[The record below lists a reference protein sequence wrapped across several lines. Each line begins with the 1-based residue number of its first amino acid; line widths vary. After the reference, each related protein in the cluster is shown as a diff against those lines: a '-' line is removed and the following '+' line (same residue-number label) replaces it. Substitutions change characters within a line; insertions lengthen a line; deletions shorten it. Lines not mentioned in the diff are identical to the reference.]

1 MKSLIHDLKEYARQD
16 FPVPEISTFLS
27 QYKLPQVTLAD
38 YVKFKTDKYARHLV
52 HKDEDFEILIVCWQ
66 PGQKAPIHGHE
77 GEKCWMRV
85 ESGALQVCNYQLDSI
100 EPLALTM
107 IDLVQG
113 ERGYLD
119 GPAEI
124 HSVENIFDQPAVSL
138 HIYAKPFSE
147 CDIYCLDVG
156 RIERVA
162 LVYDSINKELC

>member
-1 MKSLIHDLKEYARQD
+1 MKSLIHDLKEYARED
-16 FPVPEISTFLS
+16 FPVPEISAFLS

-38 YVKFKTDKYARHLV
+38 YVKFKTNKYARHLV

-107 IDLVQG
+107 TDL
-113 ERGYLD
+113 
-119 GPAEI
+119 
-124 HSVENIFDQPAVSL
+124 VENIFDQPAVSL

>member
-77 GEKCWMRV
+77 GENAGCVWNRGRCKCAITNWILLNLWR
-85 ESGALQVCNYQLDSI
+85 LQ
-100 EPLALTM
+100 
-107 IDLVQG
+107 
-113 ERGYLD
+113 
-119 GPAEI
+119 
-124 HSVENIFDQPAVSL
+124 
-138 HIYAKPFSE
+138 
-147 CDIYCLDVG
+147 
-156 RIERVA
+156 
-162 LVYDSINKELC
+162 